1 MTHFFIDTNI
11 LIDFISQR
19 QPFGFNAALLFQAT
33 EEKKVKLHIAAL
45 SFWNTHYYLKKLIP
59 ETEVRKIFF
68 DLTELLEIVPHNK
81 TLMRLAIKSAHKD
94 FEDAMQIVA
103 AESVHEIN
111 GIVTRNKKDF
121 RHSSLPLYLPEEAL
135 ILVSK

>member
-11 LIDFISQR
+11 LIDFISLR
-19 QPFGFNAALLFQAT
+19 QPFGFNAALLFQAS

-45 SFWNTHYYLKKLIP
+45 SFWNTHYYLKKIMP
-59 ETEVRKIFF
+59 ETAVRKIFL
-68 DLTELLEIVPHNK
+68 DLTELLEIIPHNK
-81 TLMRLAIKSAHKD
+81 NLMRLAIKSAHKD

-103 AESVHEIN
+103 AESVHDIN

-121 RHSSLPLYLPEEAL
+121 RLSSLPLYLPGEAL
-135 ILVSK
+135 LLVSK

>member
-19 QPFGFNAALLFQAT
+19 QPFGYSAALLFQAAD
-33 EEKKVKLHIAAL
+33 EKKVKLHIAAL
-45 SFWNTHYYLKKLIP
+45 SFWNTHYYLKKILS

-68 DLTELLEIVPHNK
+68 DLTEIVEIVPHNK
-81 TLMRLAIKSAHKD
+81 NLMRLAIKSPHKD

-103 AESVHEIN
+103 AESVHEIK

-121 RHSSLPLYLPEEAL
+121 KHSSLSLYLPEEAL
-135 ILVSK
+135 ALLV